1 MLEKDKK
8 DIVRKRIR
16 VYGRVQGVGFRYL
29 TMMAATQLDLTG
41 WVQNLA
47 DGSVLLEVQGKK
59 DMVERLIPTVENGH
73 WVRIDHIEEE
83 WIDTVNSENSFRVQG
98 R

>member
-1 MLEKDKK
+1 MLEEDKK

-29 TMMAATQLDLTG
+29 TMMTAPQLNLTG

-73 WVRIDHIEEE
+73 WVRIDYIEEE
-83 WIDTVNSENSFRVQG
+83 WIDTVNSENSFRVQSK
-98 R
+98 

>member
-1 MLEKDKK
+1 MSVRSENK
-8 DIVRKRIR
+8 IVRKRIR

-29 TMMAATQLDLTG
+29 SMTAAAQLNLTG

-47 DGSVLLEVQGKK
+47 DGSVLLEAQGERE
-59 DMVERLIPTVENGH
+59 MVDRLIPVVENGH
-73 WVRIDHIEEE
+73 WILIERKEEE
-83 WIDTVNSENSFRVQG
+83 WIEPVEGERSFGVR